1 MIGAVLG
8 LFLVATLLAA
18 PTTAAPAPEPGP
30 SAAPTAGPAPSASL
44 APRALPAATPA
55 YGFVYKATPSPDVT
69 PFPGPNPPAISE
81 IDLSAATLVTPGTIR
96 VRVLTSDA
104 VVSVAA
110 ETFGSTIAIARAAPG
125 IFTLEGYVPAVP
137 NAFKNRQYDVT
148 FTASSAD
155 GRTARVV
162 LPLLLK

>member
-1 MIGAVLG
+1 MVGTMFGPA
-8 LFLVATLLAA
+8 LVAAA
-18 PTTAAPAPEPGP
+18 VVVAAATAVPVEAPP
-30 SAAPTAGPAPSASL
+30 AASPAKPTAV
-44 APRALPAATPA
+44 ATPT

-81 IDLSAATLVTPGTIR
+81 IDLSGATLVTPGTIR

-110 ETFGSTIAIARAAPG
+110 ETFGSSIAIARSAPG

-137 NAFKNRQYDVT
+137 AAFKNRQYDVT

>member
-1 MIGAVLG
+1 MSGT
-8 LFLVATLLAA
+8 LFGPILVAAA
-18 PTTAAPAPEPGP
+18 VVAATASAARAPSNAVASSVTTAAA
-30 SAAPTAGPAPSASL
+30 SA
-44 APRALPAATPA
+44 RPAAYATPT

-104 VVSVAA
+104 VISVAA
-110 ETFGSTIAIARAAPG
+110 ETFGSSIPIARAAAG

-137 NAFKNRQYDVT
+137 DAYKNRQYDVT
-148 FTASSAD
+148 FTASAAD